1 MCIFEESRG
10 KRRSNFGNAGECLFK
25 SSCITVMQGKVGFS
39 VCAGNLRPH
48 AKLQRLMETCQPGNC
63 VTSFRRPIV
72 LKRDRSSSC

>member
-25 SSCITVMQGKVGFS
+25 SSYVTMMQGKV
-39 VCAGNLRPH
+39 RPR